1 MPKKLKDDRNQFGT
15 STQLHVM
22 VHLTVPKAVHDAV
35 LRLHNRQNSSTTKTN
50 SDSAGAIVQEI
61 SSPLSM
67 LQSNAAHRT
76 VSRRYATTLRSS
88 QVAPRQQYWRRAR
101 SIEHNAAF
109 ANAAYSPRTGTLLA
123 TGRQRK
129 ICGAADLVDWT
140 RWSVAGRGR
149 VFELLTLRSNRSGN
163 RYRKSA
169 GSPCK
174 NGKTWSQPTREI
186 PLWRARR
193 QAAGIVQVEAA
204 PMTDSEAVER
214 DATLRITSER
224 QFQRSVELRNQQCS
238 AAKPILAA
246 GLTGREEFAASL
258 SIRHCTAAMKKP
270 AWIRPTMN
278 AGELPQQCL
287 LHHWRLDVAAAT
299 GRLQSAD
306 DVRPYR

>member
-129 ICGAADLVDWT
+129 ICGASRFGRLDAMVGCRSRAGVRTPHFTLQQKRQQVQEIRRQSMQKREDLVTADQRNT
-140 RWSVAGRGR
+140 FMACPKAS
-149 VFELLTLRSNRSGN
+149 SGN
-163 RYRKSA
+163 RA
-169 GSPCK
+169 G
-174 NGKTWSQPTREI
+174 
-186 PLWRARR
+186 
-193 QAAGIVQVEAA
+193 
-204 PMTDSEAVER
+204 
-214 DATLRITSER
+214 
-224 QFQRSVELRNQQCS
+224 RSG
-238 AAKPILAA
+238 AYD
-246 GLTGREEFAASL
+246 GLGGS
-258 SIRHCTAAMKKP
+258 
-270 AWIRPTMN
+270 
-278 AGELPQQCL
+278 
-287 LHHWRLDVAAAT
+287 
-299 GRLQSAD
+299 
-306 DVRPYR
+306 